1 MPGLDGKAAVVTGG
15 SRGIGRAI
23 VRRLAAEGATVVLSF
38 VQQEAAAVAVA
49 EEVRTAGGRAHLVR
63 ADMGVLDDVRRL
75 FAEAER
81 LAGGLDILVNNAATG
96 RPSPIAEVTEEEF
109 DRTFA
114 VNAKGVFFA
123 LQEAARRMRDGGRI
137 INISTA
143 NTVLP
148 APNNALYQG
157 SKGAVEQFTRVASR
171 ELGRRGITVNTVS
184 PAATDTDLLRRSNP
198 PEVLERVPSMV
209 PLGRLGRPEDIAN
222 VVAFLAGPD
231 GGWVTGQNIFAGGGL
246 P

>member
-1 MPGLDGKAAVVTGG
+1 MPGLDGMVAVVTGG
-15 SRGIGRAI
+15 SRGIGRAV
-23 VRRLAAEGATVVLSF
+23 VRRLTADGATVVFSF
-38 VQQEAAAVAVA
+38 VQQKAAAEAVA
-49 EEVRTAGGRAHLVR
+49 REVRSAGGQAHAVR
-63 ADMGVLDDVRRL
+63 ADMGSLDDVRNL

-96 RPSPIAEVTEEEF
+96 RPVPIAEATEEEY

-137 INISTA
+137 INLSTL
-143 NTVLP
+143 NTALP
-148 APNNALYQG
+148 APGNALYQG
-157 SKGAVEQFTRVASR
+157 SKGAVEQFTKVASR
-171 ELGRRGITVNTVS
+171 ELGARGITVNTVS
-184 PAATDTDLLRRSNP
+184 PGATDTDLLRSSNP
-198 PEVLERVPSMV
+198 PEVLERVPAMI
-209 PLGRLGRPEDIAN
+209 PLGRLGTPEDIAN

-231 GGWVTGQNIFAGGGL
+231 GAWITGQNIQAGGGL